1 MVWPFGRKKNKK
13 PAPFDDQVMGTT
25 SGLRDTVVADAGYSA
40 EVSSGRPSRKP
51 SRKSSKRSR
60 RSFSRRASTTRQAS
74 SEDVEKNDDI
84 PAVPPLPQLSVKK
97 RNVLSEKI
105 NSSGRD
111 ATTDRKLTISPPTH
125 ENASQYYGQN
135 PMSATSL
142 QADNFTVVPTGPPTL
157 RNKRSANE
165 TNLPRRK
172 SSKRKADDLAREKEI
187 RAMSPTPIDI
197 PRVPTFRAGNDVDNR
212 GSRTNISGRPQSD
225 ASAQLPESL
234 HSSMSVATAQHSFRV
249 SAFDALSPRPTIR
262 HSQNP
267 RFSNASWGPSRTP
280 TRKEKQP
287 AIPEE
292 TVKAKKRVDE
302 LADDLDASTIR
313 ELMDRDR
320 RRREQARK
328 RDEERLQRRLQRK
341 ADKQRAEEQR
351 EVEAEVDGHRHT
363 SETTSPFGPN
373 RRESKG
379 TPASWL
385 RDPSREQLP
394 TQDPFTDPA
403 TGGAI
408 SKFEETTPISE
419 KDEPVLETAKAVRL
433 SSASMSPPASP
444 VHALQPPPSL
454 GMLNQIS
461 SGSTPS
467 IAEQLEPEH
476 RGSDTSGQFSRDW
489 KQIFRRSATRQAKRD
504 SADRTQVVPLS
515 FTNTSRDSL
524 SKQQLSPVQFT
535 RLSHPRSG
543 TSMRTQSIFREDLP
557 ETPSSPP
564 PSRVQSADGHRS
576 GESPTLG
583 QVIPERTKQSEEINS
598 EQRLSD
604 IHPAF
609 REEVA
614 LSRHHS
620 VTSPTSSAVLSQSLA
635 SVDSEGSWFTGKP
648 VKRSSGPQINSLRGS
663 AGSLQKQLQD
673 LRASGE
679 KPDTTSDPRALQEE
693 PISKHERN
701 GNLDDEG
708 LIRKP
713 SYLLSGNTIN
723 DDSDE
728 DSAVQPSKIE
738 DELATTWHGGSI
750 ARHPTI
756 VRQATAQRA
765 RSREGLLDDFTA
777 SGSPEETQS
786 AAYIVEKTDSKMT
799 PQEAQLPTPTSES
812 SISPTTGD
820 SPIGQVPQRER
831 SFIERATS
839 VDLGKAHVR
848 HISAGSAKLLDLP
861 NKRLSGA
868 SSAAGSAASPLPS
881 PRVEKREAS

>member
-13 PAPFDDQVMGTT
+13 PGPFDDQAMGAT
-25 SGLRDTVVADAGYSA
+25 SGLRDTVVADAGCSA

-51 SRKSSKRSR
+51 SHKSSKRSR
-60 RSFSRRASTTRQAS
+60 RSLSRKASTAKQKS
-74 SEDVEKNDDI
+74 SEDVEKIEDI

-111 ATTDRKLTISPPTH
+111 ATADRKLTKSPPIH
-125 ENASQYYGQN
+125 ENTPQYYRQN

-142 QADNFTVVPTGPPTL
+142 QADNFTALPIGPPTL

-197 PRVPTFRAGNDVDNR
+197 PRVPTFRAGNDVFNR
-212 GSRTNISGRPQSD
+212 DSRTNISGRPQSD
-225 ASAQLPESL
+225 ASVHLPESL
-234 HSSMSVATAQHSFRV
+234 HSSMSVATDQHSFRV

-262 HSQNP
+262 YSQNP

-292 TVKAKKRVDE
+292 TVKAKKRIDE
-302 LADDLDASTIR
+302 LADELDASTIR

-320 RRREQARK
+320 RRREQAKK

-351 EVEAEVDGHRHT
+351 EAEEEVNGQGLT
-363 SETTSPFGPN
+363 SKTVSPVGPSK
-373 RRESKG
+373 RESKG

-385 RDPSREQLP
+385 RDPSKEQLSTP
-394 TQDPFTDPA
+394 DPFMDPA
-403 TGGAI
+403 TGVAT
-408 SKFEETTPISE
+408 SKFEEATPISE

-444 VHALQPPPSL
+444 VQALQPPPSL
-454 GMLNQIS
+454 GMLNQLA

-476 RGSDTSGQFSRDW
+476 RGSDTSGHTSRDW

-504 SADRTQVVPLS
+504 SADRAQPAPLA

-524 SKQQLSPVQFT
+524 PRQPRAPVQAA

-564 PSRVQSADGHRS
+564 QSRVQSPDGQRS
-576 GESPTLG
+576 SESPTLG
-583 QVIPERTKQSEEINS
+583 QVIPERSKRLEDPDSEH
-598 EQRLSD
+598 RLSD
-604 IHPAF
+604 IHPAL

-614 LSRHHS
+614 MSRHQS

-648 VKRSSGPQINSLRGS
+648 VKRSSGPQMNSLRGS
-663 AGSLQKQLQD
+663 AGSLQKQIQD
-673 LRASGE
+673 LRSSGE
-679 KPDTTSDPRALQEE
+679 KVDITSDPHVLPE
-693 PISKHERN
+693 PASKNGRN
-701 GNLDDEG
+701 RNPDDEG

-713 SYLLSGNTIN
+713 SYLLSGNTIH

-728 DSAVQPSKIE
+728 DSALQPVPVE
-738 DELATTWHGGSI
+738 DAGSTTWHGGSI

-756 VRQATAQRA
+756 VRQPTAQRA
-765 RSREGLLDDFTA
+765 RSREGLLNDFTTSA
-777 SGSPEETQS
+777 PPERKGQS
-786 AAYIVEKTDSKMT
+786 ASIVEKTDSKMT
-799 PQEAQLPTPTSES
+799 PQEGQLPTPTSES
-812 SISPTTGD
+812 SISPTGD

-839 VDLGKAHVR
+839 VDLGKGHVR

-868 SSAAGSAASPLPS
+868 SSVAGSATSPLPS
-881 PRVEKREAS
+881 PRVEKREASS